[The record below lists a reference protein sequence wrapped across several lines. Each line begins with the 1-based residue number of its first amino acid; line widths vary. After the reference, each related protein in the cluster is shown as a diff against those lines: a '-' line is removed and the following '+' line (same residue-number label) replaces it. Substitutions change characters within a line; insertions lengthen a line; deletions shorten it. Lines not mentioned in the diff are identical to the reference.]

1 MKYQIIYKISLIL
14 LLITESFSIAIDES
28 NHIKYVSQFAVFVR
42 TVDNNF
48 QINVELLKL
57 IPIKDK
63 QKVTYF

>member
-28 NHIKYVSQFAVFVR
+28 NHIKDVSQFAVFVR